1 MRRGG
6 TEGEARESLVGDET
20 CAAVAALLARRCEDA
35 MVKSLKAGDK
45 VEWDSSGGHSKGSV
59 VRKVVSPTKIKTHV
73 VAASPDNP
81 EYIVRSDKSG
91 KEAAHKPGNLKKS
104 R

>member
-1 MRRGG
+1 MAKEH
-6 TEGEARESLVGDET
+6 TMAKT
-20 CAAVAALLARRCEDA
+20 
-35 MVKSLKAGDK
+35 LKPGDK
-45 VEWDSSGGHSKGSV
+45 VEWESSGGHSKGEV
-59 VRKVVSPTKIKTHV
+59 VRKQTSPTAIKGHK

-91 KEAAHKPGNLKKS
+91 KLAAHKPDALKKG